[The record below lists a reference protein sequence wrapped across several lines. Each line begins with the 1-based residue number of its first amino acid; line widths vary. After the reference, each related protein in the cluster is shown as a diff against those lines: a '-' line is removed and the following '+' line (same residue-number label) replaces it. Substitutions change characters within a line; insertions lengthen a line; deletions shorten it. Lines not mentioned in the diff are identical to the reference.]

1 MANRPFLK
9 SQKLKASIDVSKL
22 LDDEERHLKEQTN
35 KYLDVRNQ
43 LYKLQCESTSQAWLL
58 KKDID
63 NLT

>member
-1 MANRPFLK
+1 MANHSFLK

-43 LYKLQCESTSQAWLL
+43 LYKLQCESTSQA
-58 KKDID
+58 
-63 NLT
+63 